1 MDAIRELTI
10 AARRALCGCAFGL
23 ILILALTTVRGHAGA
38 PLGAVVTAA
47 SLVVA
52 LASFCFLTYWIDR
65 PRVREAFPP
74 LP

>member
-23 ILILALTTVRGHAGA
+23 ILIPALTTVRGQAGA
-38 PLGAVVTAA
+38 PLGAVVTAV
-47 SLVVA
+47 SLAAA
-52 LASFCFLTYWIDR
+52 LAGFCFLTYWIDR
-65 PRVREAFPP
+65 PRLPDALPP